1 VSIPTGLYLID
12 TSAWARMKVPAVNR
26 RLTTILSE
34 GAAGT
39 CLPRDLEDGRS
50 ARNFRDAM
58 SIRALRA
65 RVMTELPVTPAVA
78 SRARDLQLALTQRG
92 HHRAA
97 SPVDLITAAAAAE
110 YGAIVLHYDR
120 DYDLIADAGGVRAEW
135 VAAAGSLL

>member
-1 VSIPTGLYLID
+1 MSIPATLYLID
-12 TSAWARMKVPAVNR
+12 TSAWARMRVPSVR
-26 RLTTILSE
+26 QRLTTILQE

-39 CLPRDLEDGRS
+39 CLPLDLEDGRS

-65 RVMTELPVTPAVA
+65 KVMTDLPITAAVA
-78 SRARDLQLALTQRG
+78 TRSRDLQLALTQRG

-110 YGAIVLHYDR
+110 YGATVLHYDR
-120 DYDLIADAGGVRAEW
+120 DFDLIADIGGPRNEW
-135 VAAAGSLL
+135 VAPAGTLP